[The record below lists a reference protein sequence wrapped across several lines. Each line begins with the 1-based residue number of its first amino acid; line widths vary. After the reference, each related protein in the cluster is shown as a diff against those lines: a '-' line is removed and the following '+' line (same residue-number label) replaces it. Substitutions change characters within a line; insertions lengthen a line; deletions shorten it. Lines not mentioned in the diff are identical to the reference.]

1 MAGTL
6 LNSTTF
12 NDTNANDQMN
22 ATLSKDGL
30 LMRMAKTKGQQAA
43 GSRGLMNSSIGSEAS
58 MRAMVD
64 AATPIAQKNT
74 QFAQSRN
81 LNQQQAD
88 LTAKRDATQQQY
100 NKDNMAAQFDYSTK
114 LNDQQNQFTASQNAL
129 DRAQQ
134 IKMQDLQYK
143 NQLGLL
149 DAQGKQELER
159 LQQQF
164 KNQYALNDQQNT
176 FTASQSALDRAQQVK
191 LQDDQQSFTAGQS
204 ELDRAQQIKM
214 QDLQYKNQLGLLDAQ
229 GKQELAQMQA
239 QFGYTTQLNNQ
250 QNTFAASQSA
260 LDRQQQT
267 NLTNLNFQN
276 QSKLNTQ
283 QNQATTARDAALFGY
298 DQNNKATD
306 FANSLKTMS
315 EQQKND
321 LAKLNNQNAQQTA
334 LAAQQQQYALTNTAK
349 QVAANTQGMYLD
361 AINGLTSTFG
371 DQVAAI
377 NASSMKASDKTNSIN
392 SLISAQNS
400 MLKFYQSTY
409 QNMSTIKDDW
419 VNVDVNTLPTGSIA
433 QLK

>member
-12 NDTNANDQMN
+12 TNTNANDQLN
-22 ATLSKDGL
+22 ATLNENGL

-64 AATPIAQKNT
+64 AATPIAQQNT

-100 NKDNMAAQFDYSTK
+100 NKDNMAAQFGYSTK
-114 LNDQQNQFTASQNAL
+114 
-129 DRAQQ
+129 
-134 IKMQDLQYK
+134 
-143 NQLGLL
+143 
-149 DAQGKQELER
+149 
-159 LQQQF
+159 
-164 KNQYALNDQQNT
+164 LNDQQNT

-267 NLTNLNFQN
+267 NLANLNYQN
-276 QSKLNTQ
+276 QYNLNNQ
-283 QNQATTARDAALFGY
+283 QNQFTSQRDSTLFKY
-298 DQNNKATD
+298 DQQNKATD

-315 EQQKND
+315 EQQKYD
-321 LAKLNNQNAQQTA
+321 LQKLNAQTQA
-334 LAAQQQQYALTNTAK
+334 SKDLAAQQQQYTLTNTAK
-349 QVAANTQGMYLD
+349 QVAANTQGMYLE

-377 NASSMKASDKTNSIN
+377 QASAMKAEDKKKAVN
-392 SLISAQNS
+392 SLINSQNA

-419 VNVDVNTLPTGSIA
+419 INVDVNTLPSGTIA
-433 QLK
+433 NVK